1 MEARMSLSLF
11 AVYFAACAAAGATGA
26 IYRPGTWYDGLK
38 KPSWIPPNWLFPVA
52 WSTLYV
58 LMSISA
64 ARISGM
70 AATNELALLG
80 LGLWA
85 LQIAVN
91 TLWTPIFFGLHRL
104 GGGMIV
110 LTLLW
115 LSVTATCVAFWMVDW
130 VSGLMFLPYVAWVT
144 AAGAL
149 NFSVWRLNPAEKPV
163 EV

>member
-1 MEARMSLSLF
+1 MSLTLF
-11 AVYFAACAAAGATGA
+11 AVYFVACACAGATGA
-26 IYRPGTWYDGLK
+26 IFRPGAWYDSLK

-52 WSTLYV
+52 WSTLYI

-64 ARISGM
+64 ARISGLAM
-70 AATNELALLG
+70 ENELAVLG

-85 LQIAVN
+85 VQIAVN

-104 GGGMIV
+104 AGGMLV

-115 LSVTATCVAFWMVDW
+115 LSVFATCVVFWMVDW
-130 VSGLMFLPYVAWVT
+130 VSGLMFVPYVAWVT

-149 NFSVWRLNPAEKPV
+149 NFSVWRLNPGEKPI
-163 EV
+163 EL